1 MLSVIALFLVLK
13 QLRKD
18 GLAASANAVG
28 EAYNSIVAAV
38 NELEGKEDGERSA
51 ALTEVF
57 NQLEMACALK
67 RDGQFIGHSG
77 ELASKLLVD
86 LTGLIMVDEENRRH
100 FFAASQNTKT
110 FQNIKAIMAEE
121 NISTSSQAKQLMKE
135 RHEVAEIVFK
145 DYKEMQRA
153 TFDVASQWGRWLLA
167 SLLLIH
173 GGALFGLF
181 TFLSDLAEKPEALS
195 KYQWTV
201 YWFVAGLILTLL
213 SGFMAW
219 INWSMHSDNYDAW
232 ANKQMLWDP
241 EQWTGQSRHT
251 WGLDVTNWGAI
262 IFGLFSGLCIAGGA
276 YSTLNGNWVE
286 LVKTALV

>member
-1 MLSVIALFLVLK
+1 MTLAPQTK
-13 QLRKD
+13 Q
-18 GLAASANAVG
+18 
-28 EAYNSIVAAV
+28 
-38 NELEGKEDGERSA
+38 
-51 ALTEVF
+51 F
-57 NQLEMACALK
+57 
-67 RDGQFIGHSG
+67 
-77 ELASKLLVD
+77 
-86 LTGLIMVDEENRRH
+86 
-100 FFAASQNTKT
+100 
-110 FQNIKAIMAEE
+110 
-121 NISTSSQAKQLMKE
+121 MKE
-135 RHEVAEIVFK
+135 RHEVADIVYK

-201 YWFVAGLILTLL
+201 WWFVAGLMLTLL

-232 ANKQMLWDP
+232 ANKPMLWDP
-241 EQWTGQSRHT
+241 EQWTGQSVHT

-262 IFGLFSGLCIAGGA
+262 IFGALSASCILGGA
-276 YSTLNGNWVE
+276 YFTMNGNWVE
-286 LVKTALV
+286 SIRTAVV